1 MDESRS
7 GLRAC
12 SFERMALA
20 ILLGMLTGLSLGLT
34 GAGGGILAVPALVLG
49 LGYSMTAAT
58 PVALLAVGAAA
69 LVGALDGLH
78 KHIVRYR
85 AAFFMA
91 IMGALLTSAGLRI
104 SQALPEKLL
113 VTLFA
118 LIMLWIASKML
129 RRPAERIDHLPPCR
143 LNPDTGRLRWT
154 GAGTATLA
162 GIGAVAGLFSGMLG
176 VGGGFLIVPALKRFS
191 DLSMHSIVAT
201 SLMLIALISLSASAI
216 SLAHGA
222 VIPPSGWV
230 FVAAAIAGM
239 ALGRQLAPRIPQ
251 ERLQQGFSLLTAL
264 VALSMLARSYLF

>member
-1 MDESRS
+1 MLVR
-7 GLRAC
+7 GAGY
-12 SFERMALA
+12 MVLA
-20 ILLGMLTGLSLGLT
+20 IVLGMLTGLSLGLT

-85 AAFFMA
+85 AAIFMA
-91 IMGALLTSAGLRI
+91 VAGALLTSAGIRI
-104 SQALPEKLL
+104 SHALPEKLL

-118 LIMLWIASKML
+118 AIMLWIASKML
-129 RRPAERIDHLPPCR
+129 RRPTADTPHQPPCR

-154 GAGTATLA
+154 GASTATLA
-162 GIGAVAGLFSGMLG
+162 AIGALAGLFSGMLG

-191 DLSMHSIVAT
+191 NLSMHSIVAT

-222 VIPPSGWV
+222 RIPSSGWV
-230 FVAAAIAGM
+230 FVAAAMAGM
-239 ALGRQLAPRIPQ
+239 ALGRQLAPRIPSD
-251 ERLQQGFSLLTAL
+251 RLQQGFALLTVV
-264 VALSMLARSYLF
+264 VAVSMLVRSYA